1 MSHFGQ
7 VNQKNVYALSSIKFS
22 MGHTKTSYVV
32 RYGLGPVAQ
41 KELVKDIN
49 TENLLTLLLD
59 ETTTKQVVK
68 HGFLDT
74 SLE

>member
-1 MSHFGQ
+1 
-7 VNQKNVYALSSIKFS
+7 
-22 MGHTKTSYVV
+22 MGHTKTSYMV
-32 RYGLGPVAQ
+32 RYGLGPVVQ
-41 KELVKDIN
+41 KELLKDIN
-49 TENLLTLLLD
+49 TSENLLTLLLD